1 VQDATRLRVT
11 AATPRFSLPSTAVRL
26 VVSTCVVVAAFLAAA
41 WVGRT
46 FPFESRIA
54 DPYGEAAVVRAM
66 PFDTPMPYDI
76 SLAAAG
82 RGADLPYH
90 TQWTSP
96 LPPDEIAG
104 QFHEH
109 LAGSPRWELTQTAP
123 AGSEFTTTLAR
134 TGADGY
140 MTHFARMSVGRDA
153 GQTIVTFDFTP
164 IPSSLAP
171 E

>member
-1 VQDATRLRVT
+1 MTV
-11 AATPRFSLPSTAVRL
+11 VRL
-26 VVSTCVVVAAFLAAA
+26 AASACVVIAAFLAAA

-46 FPFESRIA
+46 FPFESRLA
-54 DPYGEAAVVRAM
+54 DPYGESSVVRAM

-82 RGADLPYH
+82 RGEDLPYH
-90 TQWTSP
+90 TQWTSALAP
-96 LPPDEIAG
+96 EEIAA

-109 LAGSPRWELTQTAP
+109 LAGSPRWVLTQAAP
-123 AGSEFTTTLAR
+123 TTSEFTTTLAR
-134 TGADGY
+134 TGPDGY
-140 MTHFARMSVGRDA
+140 MTHFARISVEGDA